1 MGIIGTLTGLFL
13 VYIIPISI
21 NIIYRLRKQ
30 PYIAQ
35 NILNESSDH
44 EKTFDTLHHNKIL
57 NVTSVTSSDYTTDSR
72 TLPKVK
78 APMRLKDR
86 LFYIAN
92 YLLLIVGVFNLVT
105 QFVYIN
111 VFGITFSWIQEYN
124 FGSKYLNFKK
134 IYYKY

>member
-1 MGIIGTLTGLFL
+1 MILLFSLLVLYLCYDLLGKMMGIIGTLTGLFL

-111 VFGITFSWIQEYN
+111 VFGITFS
-124 FGSKYLNFKK
+124 
-134 IYYKY
+134 

>member
-1 MGIIGTLTGLFL
+1 MMGIIGTLTGLFL

-105 QFVYIN
+105 QFIYIN
-111 VFGITFSWIQEYN
+111 VFGITFS
-124 FGSKYLNFKK
+124 
-134 IYYKY
+134 